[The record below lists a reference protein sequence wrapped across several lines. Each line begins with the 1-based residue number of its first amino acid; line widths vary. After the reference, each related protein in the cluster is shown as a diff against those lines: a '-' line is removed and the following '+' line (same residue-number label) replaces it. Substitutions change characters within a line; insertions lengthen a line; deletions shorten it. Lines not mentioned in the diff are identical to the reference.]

1 MKDYSCAQIKRGFKV
16 ALHQEPKEGSKV
28 RVLFDLF
35 TEFKGQII
43 DFGKLG
49 SASKKDI
56 VAYRDTYMRI
66 KYLNSFYGMDIRHLG
81 KGKYCFQGEYIGARY
96 VSYENKHPLHIKMK
110 ER

>member
-43 DFGKLG
+43 DFGGLG
-49 SASKKDI
+49 GSSKKDI

-66 KYLNSFYGMDIRHLG
+66 KYLNDFYGMDIKHLG
-81 KGKYCFQGEYIGARY
+81 KGKYCFIGEYIGAKY

>member
-43 DFGKLG
+43 DFGRYCSTDKEG
-49 SASKKDI
+49 KD
-56 VAYRDTYMRI
+56 AYRDTYLRI
-66 KYLNSFYGMDIRHLG
+66 KYLNNFYGMDIKHLG
-81 KGKYCFQGEYIGARY
+81 KGKYCFVGEYIGAKY